1 MRTRAHACAHTHA
14 HAHAHVASTPV
25 PSVCALGVLTCSLS
39 LGDTAISH
47 SKEEVDVSKQSSHFQ
62 ANVDGFDRNGDCD
75 APEVR

>member
-1 MRTRAHACAHTHA
+1 MRARTRAHTRTRTRT
-14 HAHAHVASTPV
+14 HVASTPV

-62 ANVDGFDRNGDCD
+62 ANVDGFDRNGDSD